1 MANIESGGAVVI
13 QSDLAQIKNG
23 LIVFEWGGGN
33 REVISAKVALS
44 RLKARIADCR
54 IMQKDLETS
63 KCFHRACAY
72 YQGIVQNTGKELKV
86 PDLKLKNKI
95 SIEIFKK
102 IKTVANE

>member
-1 MANIESGGAVVI
+1 MAPVESSGAVVI

-23 LIVFEWGGGN
+23 LIIFEWGGGKK
-33 REVISAKVALS
+33 EVISAKVALS

-63 KCFHRACAY
+63 KCFHRACGY
-72 YQGIVQNTGKELKV
+72 YKGIVANTGKELKV
-86 PDLKLKNKI
+86 PDLRLKNKK
-95 SIEIFKK
+95 SIEILKK